1 MNYGRGA
8 WSTKKTGESNQKDA
22 FSDRAPG
29 GPIHGRVNSTRKRV
43 HKHLRTTRTM
53 EQVPDRLS
61 RLLLVSRWSR
71 TPLGESSERVSD
83 EQRPQ
88 RSPNTSGH
96 SGNTEKT
103 PVAGL
108 GTFGT
113 FHECLDL
120 SLRSPR
126 NPILHCAVVRASV
139 PTPFSPSCRY
149 CCLTGAHC
157 PSRPAE
163 SCDSQGHFP
172 DSFPRASRL
181 GNIPLRLREA
191 RILDWETTYFEVG
204 EALVVR
210 RGHGNSRPC
219 LPKGWPRV
227 PLSLTDARGAL
238 SPRSS
243 LLPTPYC
250 L

>member
-1 MNYGRGA
+1 
-8 WSTKKTGESNQKDA
+8 
-22 FSDRAPG
+22 
-29 GPIHGRVNSTRKRV
+29 
-43 HKHLRTTRTM
+43 M

-61 RLLLVSRWSR
+61 RLLLASQV
-71 TPLGESSERVSD
+71 
-83 EQRPQ
+83 
-88 RSPNTSGH
+88 SPNLEKGPCQTESNAGSAFDGKLTSELHATRSLPLLG
-96 SGNTEKT
+96 SKKSFRLG
-103 PVAGL
+103 PSL

-113 FHECLDL
+113 FHERLDL

-126 NPILHCAVVRASV
+126 KPILHRAVVEASV
-139 PTPFSPSCRY
+139 PTPFSPGCRC

-157 PSRPAE
+157 PSRLAE
-163 SCDSQGHFP
+163 SCDSQGQFP
-172 DSFPRASRL
+172 DSFPCASRL
-181 GNIPLRLREA
+181 GNISLRLREA
-191 RILDWETTYFEVG
+191 GILDWETTYFEVG

-210 RGHGNSRPC
+210 RGHGNSRPR

-238 SPRSS
+238 SPQSS